1 MQVELIEDMIANKL
15 ELSGMKN
22 EGAEGQCRA
31 LLYHLYTA
39 VELYRLMVPAEKQIA
54 KEWHDV
60 FAKDFRVNQ
69 FLKELKSKKNKEKT
83 APAPHRKEKNK
94 KEKSQKTRHSDVRA
108 KLDLEERKKAFWNE
122 LLEYEGK
129 YGRKM
134 LLKFFYYW
142 AEEMEDLDLMKW
154 EVEKANKSF
163 NIKYRLGIW
172 SKRSYE
178 TDDQAADIHLERVKG
193 KKSAKAA
200 VNTQEQQAIAN
211 KRAEDNEK
219 LEQEITARKAG
230 AASMEEVAGADPNRL
245 STLTNLLAKNFES
258 PTKKKSTP

>member
-22 EGAEGQCRA
+22 EGAEGQCRS

-39 VELYRLMVPAEKQIA
+39 VELFRLMVPAEKQIA
-54 KEWHDV
+54 KEWHYF

-69 FLKELKSKKNKEKT
+69 FLKELKRTKNKEKKS
-83 APAPHRKEKNK
+83 PAPHRKEKNK

>member
-1 MQVELIEDMIANKL
+1 MQVELIEGMIAHKL

-22 EGAEGQCRA
+22 EGVEGQCRS

-200 VNTQEQQAIAN
+200 VNTQEEQAIAA

-219 LEQEITARKAG
+219 LEQEIAERKQG
-230 AASMEEVAGADPNRL
+230 AVSYEEYIRQK
-245 STLTNLLAKNFES
+245 TE
-258 PTKKKSTP
+258 KKS

>member
-1 MQVELIEDMIANKL
+1 MQVEIIEQFVDRQLVDAGIGRDFEEQAVRQMLFHLCIAIDI
-15 ELSGMKN
+15 
-22 EGAEGQCRA
+22 
-31 LLYHLYTA
+31 
-39 VELYRLMVPAEKQIA
+39 YRHMTQAEKNKAGYWYREKLKNSFSITG
-54 KEWHDV
+54 
-60 FAKDFRVNQ
+60 
-69 FLKELKSKKNKEKT
+69 FLKERKRKRDKKKSPLHPSYKE
-83 APAPHRKEKNK
+83 ESGV
-94 KEKSQKTRHSDVRA
+94 KEKSQKTRHSDAHA
-108 KLDLEERKKAFWNE
+108 KQDLEERKKAFWNE

-200 VNTQEQQAIAN
+200 VNTQEEQAIAA

-219 LEQEITARKAG
+219 LEQEIAERKAG
-230 AASMEEVAGADPNRL
+230 AVPYEEYIRQ
-245 STLTNLLAKNFES
+245 KNE
-258 PTKKKSTP
+258 KKS

>member
-1 MQVELIEDMIANKL
+1 MMQIEQIVQMESDKL
-15 ELSGMKN
+15 ELSGLFHERSQEPVK
-22 EGAEGQCRA
+22 GL
-31 LLYHLYTA
+31 LLYLYTA
-39 VELYRLMVPAEKQIA
+39 VDIWMLLSPDDRRSVRNFNEFFEK
-54 KEWHDV
+54 E
-60 FAKDFRVNQ
+60 RVVKL

-83 APAPHRKEKNK
+83 APAPHRKEKTI

-200 VNTQEQQAIAN
+200 VNTSEQKAAA
-211 KRAEDNEK
+211 AEREAADVQREAATAK
-219 LEQEITARKAG
+219 AKAESIT
-230 AASMEEVAGADPNRL
+230 MEEYLKNNPDSILR
-245 STLTNLLAKNFES
+245 TLKKND
-258 PTKKKSTP
+258 

>member
-1 MQVELIEDMIANKL
+1 MQVELIESMIANKL

-22 EGAEGQCRA
+22 EGVEGQCRS

-200 VNTQEQQAIAN
+200 VNTQEEQAIAA

-219 LEQEITARKAG
+219 LEQEIAERKQG
-230 AASMEEVAGADPNRL
+230 AVSYEEYIRQ
-245 STLTNLLAKNFES
+245 KES
-258 PTKKKSTP
+258 KEQL

>member
-1 MQVELIEDMIANKL
+1 MAQIELIEDMIANKL

-39 VELYRLMVPAEKQIA
+39 VELFRLMVPAEKQIA
-54 KEWHDV
+54 KEWHYF

-83 APAPHRKEKNK
+83 APAPHRKEKTI

-200 VNTQEQQAIAN
+200 VNTQELQALA
-211 KRAEDNEK
+211 AEREAADAQREAATAK
-219 LEQEITARKAG
+219 AKAESIT
-230 AASMEEVAGADPNRL
+230 MEDYLKNNPNSILR
-245 STLTNLLAKNFES
+245 TLKKND
-258 PTKKKSTP
+258 

>member
-1 MQVELIEDMIANKL
+1 MQQELIEGMIANKL

-200 VNTQEQQAIAN
+200 VNTQELQALA
-211 KRAEDNEK
+211 AEREAADAQREAATAK
-219 LEQEITARKAG
+219 AKAESIT
-230 AASMEEVAGADPNRL
+230 MEEYLKNNPDSILR
-245 STLTNLLAKNFES
+245 TLKKND
-258 PTKKKSTP
+258 

>member
-1 MQVELIEDMIANKL
+1 MQVELIESMIANKL

-22 EGAEGQCRA
+22 EGVEGQCRS
-31 LLYHLYTA
+31 LLHHLFTA
-39 VELYRLMVPAEKQIA
+39 VEMYRLMIPQEKQTA
-54 KEWHDV
+54 AEWYHF

-200 VNTQEQQAIAN
+200 VNTQEEQAIAA

-219 LEQEITARKAG
+219 LEQEIAERKQG
-230 AASMEEVAGADPNRL
+230 AVSYEEYIRQ
-245 STLTNLLAKNFES
+245 KES
-258 PTKKKSTP
+258 KEQL

>member
-1 MQVELIEDMIANKL
+1 M
-15 ELSGMKN
+15 
-22 EGAEGQCRA
+22 
-31 LLYHLYTA
+31 
-39 VELYRLMVPAEKQIA
+39 
-54 KEWHDV
+54 
-60 FAKDFRVNQ
+60 
-69 FLKELKSKKNKEKT
+69 
-83 APAPHRKEKNK
+83 
-94 KEKSQKTRHSDVRA
+94 RA

-200 VNTQEQQAIAN
+200 VNTQEEQALAA

-219 LEQEITARKAG
+219 LEQEIAERKQG
-230 AASMEEVAGADPNRL
+230 AVSYEEYIRQ
-245 STLTNLLAKNFES
+245 KNE
-258 PTKKKSTP
+258 KKS

>member
-1 MQVELIEDMIANKL
+1 MIANKL

-22 EGAEGQCRA
+22 EGCEGQCRA

-39 VELYRLMVPAEKQIA
+39 VELFRLMVPAEKQIA

-60 FAKDFRVNQ
+60 FAKDFRVNL

-94 KEKSQKTRHSDVRA
+94 KEKVQKTRHSDAHA
-108 KLDLEERKKAFWNE
+108 KQDLEERKKAFWNE
-122 LLEYEGK
+122 LLKYENK
-129 YGRKM
+129 YGRQM
-134 LLKFFYYW
+134 LLKFYYYW
-142 AEEMEDLDLMKW
+142 AEELENLNMMKW
-154 EVEKANKSF
+154 EAEKARRSF
-163 NIKYRLGIW
+163 DIKCRLGIW

-178 TDDQAADIHLERVKG
+178 TDDKAADIHLERVKG